1 MAINKKHLQVVLHL
15 VYQNVAPRFE
25 LELKIMSWK
34 KCKEVWFMVKY
45 FGCFDSKY
53 SLYLVYIKK
62 PISETWH
69 ALYMFIG

>member
-15 VYQNVAPRFE
+15 VNQNVAPRFE
-25 LELKIMSWK
+25 LELKIMSRK

-53 SLYLVYIKK
+53 SLYLVYIKM
-62 PISETWH
+62 PISETWQPLH
-69 ALYMFIG
+69 VFIG